1 MDTFE
6 LDFIDLIS
14 SKVKVGYIIQIFFLL
29 TNKKK
34 WNNNT
39 KLFSTTKKT
48 RMKKVSR
55 VICGRYRKFKNPKTS
70 YIFFFLLF
78 AVNERMEMKKYLKKN
93 KQLRY

>member
-1 MDTFE
+1 M
-6 LDFIDLIS
+6 
-14 SKVKVGYIIQIFFLL
+14 

-39 KLFSTTKKT
+39 KLFSTTKKA
-48 RMKKVSR
+48 RIKKVSR

-78 AVNERMEMKKYLKKN
+78 AVNERMAMKKYLKKN